1 MQALFIGQTY
11 IDVTFITDHMPT
23 GDEKH
28 VASAYAVSFGGN
40 AVTAAFCC
48 AKLGI
53 VPDLIATVANDW
65 LGRMF
70 QDMSAKYGISIHPR
84 KVNSSSL
91 SFIMPKDGKRAIVR
105 CRDDEHIHP
114 FPILNLKGCR
124 ALHVDGHQPDAAI
137 HYAKLCRE
145 DGILTSLDGG
155 GLRTNTHELLEFID
169 VAIVAERLCEQMDKT
184 PDAMLDYL
192 KSRGC
197 RVGGVTMGERGLLWY
212 DETGAV
218 RTMPALP
225 IARERVLDTN
235 GAGDVF
241 HGAYVYSYLSNPA
254 KSWQDHFEF
263 ARAASTYKI
272 QRLGNEAGLP
282 TLPDI
287 ETVKQEFQIGRK
299 KEFGIRQSL
308 RNNMGRVF
316 VAGSINMDV
325 VATAGR
331 HPRVGETVAG
341 EAMHYFPGGKGA
353 NQAVAAAKL
362 GTPTTLIGRLGADTF
377 GQQLRTFLTAQ
388 GVDLAFVK
396 DTAGTHTGTAIITI
410 ASADNT
416 IVVVPGANALV
427 TPEDVTAPLLAKG
440 DIAVSQ
446 FEIPL
451 PTIAAFFKRARAA
464 GATTILNP
472 APAIMFGPELLDLV
486 DILILNETELGL
498 LTNTELQATDDPAR
512 FIEAARSLPTGANK
526 IISVTLGKRGVL
538 ALIGGEASMIAGRSV
553 TAVDTTGAGDC
564 FVGALAAQLAGDTSI
579 RDALTYANAAA
590 SICVQRLG
598 AAPSMPT
605 AAEVAA
611 LRG

>member
-114 FPILNLKGCR
+114 FPLLNLKGCR

-137 HYAKLCRE
+137 HYARLCRE

-197 RVGGVTMGERGLLWY
+197 RVGGVTMGEQGLLWY

-218 RTMPALP
+218 RKLPALP
-225 IARERVLDTN
+225 IASERVLDTN

-241 HGAYVYSYLSNPA
+241 LASYLSNPS
-254 KSWQDHFEF
+254 KSWHEHFEC
-263 ARAASTYKI
+263 ARGLDLRIHVSAT
-272 QRLGNEAGLP
+272 RLDCRRLP
-282 TLPDI
+282 ISKPSSRSSRS
-287 ETVKQEFQIGRK
+287 GARRN
-299 KEFGIRQSL
+299 FGIRQS
-308 RNNMGRVF
+308 
-316 VAGSINMDV
+316 S
-325 VATAGR
+325 
-331 HPRVGETVAG
+331 
-341 EAMHYFPGGKGA
+341 EAMWGA
-353 NQAVAAAKL
+353 SSS
-362 GTPTTLIGRLGADTF
+362 P
-377 GQQLRTFLTAQ
+377 
-388 GVDLAFVK
+388 
-396 DTAGTHTGTAIITI
+396 
-410 ASADNT
+410 
-416 IVVVPGANALV
+416 
-427 TPEDVTAPLLAKG
+427 
-440 DIAVSQ
+440 
-446 FEIPL
+446 
-451 PTIAAFFKRARAA
+451 
-464 GATTILNP
+464 
-472 APAIMFGPELLDLV
+472 
-486 DILILNETELGL
+486 
-498 LTNTELQATDDPAR
+498 
-512 FIEAARSLPTGANK
+512 
-526 IISVTLGKRGVL
+526 
-538 ALIGGEASMIAGRSV
+538 
-553 TAVDTTGAGDC
+553 
-564 FVGALAAQLAGDTSI
+564 
-579 RDALTYANAAA
+579 AA
-590 SICVQRLG
+590 SIWMWWRQPAGIPGSAKLSQARPCIIFR
-598 AAPSMPT
+598 AARAPT
-605 AAEVAA
+605 RRWPPRSSRAP
-611 LRG
+611 R